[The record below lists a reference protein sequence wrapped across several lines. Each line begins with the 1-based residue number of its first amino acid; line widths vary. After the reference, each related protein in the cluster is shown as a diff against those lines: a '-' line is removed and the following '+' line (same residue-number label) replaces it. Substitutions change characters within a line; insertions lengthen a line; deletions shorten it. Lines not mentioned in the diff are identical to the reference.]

1 MLLPSPLPSEPFL
14 PPPQPTRPALKST
27 GAYRAGS
34 QPQFTTSTILAS
46 CRALQNLL
54 NTTPAL
60 SCQSKSTQTHEE
72 RRTQTR
78 TCVPLHLSTHSSTS
92 RKSSQPAPTPPRG
105 TKKRRRDDY
114 EADEKSGLHSPDLD
128 QENYGYSTP
137 KRQRRIPLS
146 MPLGLCA
153 ADFRSLDEPEPT
165 TLDVS
170 QLNMPLSP
178 STPLTPGTSTTS
190 TPGTSTATS
199 WTAADD
205 RALVS
210 TVLEKLQLSRYEWN
224 DCARILGKDKD
235 TLGRRWRMLVGDGDV
250 GLRRGGAR
258 RGRVGLDVGSW

>member
-14 PPPQPTRPALKST
+14 PPLKPTRPALKST
-27 GAYRAGS
+27 GAYQPHY
-34 QPQFTTSTILAS
+34 QPQSTTTALLAS

-60 SCQSKSTQTHEE
+60 SCQTKPSPSQREKQ
-72 RRTQTR
+72 RRTNTR
-78 TCVPLHLSTHSSTS
+78 VPSSHSSTS
-92 RKSSQPAPTPPRG
+92 CRSSPRKPTPPRG

-114 EADEKSGLHSPDLD
+114 EVDEKGVLHSPEAD

-153 ADFRSLDEPEPT
+153 ADFQSLQDPGPPA
-165 TLDVS
+165 LDTV

-178 STPLTPGTSTTS
+178 LRKSPSPPLTPST
-190 TPGTSTATS
+190 GTS
-199 WTAADD
+199 WTADDD

-250 GLRRGGAR
+250 GLRRGRGS
-258 RGRVGLDVGSW
+258 RGRMELDVGSW